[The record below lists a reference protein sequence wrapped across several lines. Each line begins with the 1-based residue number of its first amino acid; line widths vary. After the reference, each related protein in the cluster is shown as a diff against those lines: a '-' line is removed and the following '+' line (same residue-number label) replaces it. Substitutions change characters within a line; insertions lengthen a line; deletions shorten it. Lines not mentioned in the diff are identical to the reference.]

1 MAKAKQPVSINGIE
15 FDALVDEERVLEAD
29 APDYPV
35 EDGFSVSDTIILNPM
50 SLSMTLFVS
59 DTPVTWKKRGHGGAG
74 WTDSVIQR
82 LESLYFSRQIV
93 TIVTSDR
100 VYKNMAIQSISFSKS
115 AEDGYARQIPISFK
129 EIRVTSSRKTA
140 IPDSY
145 GKSGATGATTG
156 TASTNTSSV
165 PVPSQPATSGT
176 GAGGGSTPNNQS
188 NASILYNLAGSAGL
202 LPS

>member
-1 MAKAKQPVSINGIE
+1 MKKPIQPVQINGLV
-15 FDALVDEERVLEAD
+15 FDALLTESVSFEAE
-29 APDYPV
+29 APEYPV
-35 EDGFSVSDTIILNPM
+35 ETGYVVSDSIILRPVV
-50 SLSMTLFVS
+50 LDMTLFLF
-59 DTPVTWKKRGHGGAG
+59 DHPVTWKQYGGNG
-74 WTDSVIQR
+74 RMRQVMQE
-82 LESLYFSRQIV
+82 LEDLYVSRQLCTV
-93 TIVTSDR
+93 STSDKVWR
-100 VYKNMAIQSISFSKS
+100 NMALLSFSLTQS
-115 AEDGYARQIPISFK
+115 PETGLAREIPLQFK

-165 PVPSQPATSGT
+165 PVPSQPANSGT
-176 GAGGGSTPNNQS
+176 GTGGGSTPNNQS